1 MERMNKDNIE
11 SSINNW
17 SFTSVNYWLFFIGIT
32 FILLGYLLMYT
43 GGVNSF
49 QSLTLSPILLVI
61 GYCVI
66 IPISIFYKK

>member
-1 MERMNKDNIE
+1 MERMNKDNIG

-17 SFTSVNYWLFFIGIT
+17 SFTSINYWLFFIGIT

-43 GGVNSF
+43 GTVNSF
-49 QSLTLSPILLVI
+49 QSLTLSPVLLVI

>member
-43 GGVNSF
+43 GTVNSF
-49 QSLTLSPILLVI
+49 QSLTLSPVLLVI

>member
-1 MERMNKDNIE
+1 MEHMNKDNIE
-11 SSINNW
+11 SSIDNW